1 MLEAVMVF
9 GVLSALFEAIL
20 LWRICPKWIL
30 FRASALIHIF
40 VIGINLFIH
49 YGTVTGTMT
58 AIVAGLASFAVV
70 PMMKRVVH
78 G

>member
-1 MLEAVMVF
+1 MLEAVLIF
-9 GVLSALFEAIL
+9 GALSAIFEAIVLAKACPRWL
-20 LWRICPKWIL
+20 LRHGTV
-30 FRASALIHIF
+30 FIHLF

-70 PMMKRVVH
+70 PFMKKAML
-78 G
+78 